1 MATVKSFNKVT
12 GTTYVYE
19 SHKKW
24 SKEEK
29 KYKTIRKLIGKI
41 DPMTGRVVPTGPR
54 GRPRSKP
61 LEPNSRAAKAE
72 PLDASEIDVQAL
84 NTTIAELKIKN
95 TLLMNEREKLSELID
110 GIMHFASQAKE
121 LLEHPS
127 DDSSQ

>member
-1 MATVKSFNKVT
+1 M
-12 GTTYVYE
+12 
-19 SHKKW
+19 
-24 SKEEK
+24 
-29 KYKTIRKLIGKI
+29 
-41 DPMTGRVVPTGPR
+41 
-54 GRPRSKP
+54 RP
-61 LEPNSRAAKAE
+61 LHENAIFVCYYN
-72 PLDASEIDVQAL
+72 LWYQEIDVQAL